1 MITNP
6 IKQEDM
12 KTLLKNMAIAFT
24 GITLFSFTAEQP
36 KTVIVDI
43 VDNIEST
50 TDQNLTKQFKES
62 INSLNASQEVKVLDW
77 KEISNGLDDA
87 KKQRLLDS
95 IQPEVVLTVN
105 FKNAKKD
112 ENTVTAVVSKKSNH
126 LEHSTIVARDLTA
139 SFDQAKIKNEGVYQT
154 ESDYV
159 QDNAKP
165 AVFVS
170 IETKNDQPSNDVIV
184 NTLTDFIK
192 KVHVEKSTNDIP
204 KMTPNDSI
212 SVQTP
217 QTSEVQIQ

>member
-1 MITNP
+1 
-6 IKQEDM
+6 M
-12 KTLLKNMAIAFT
+12 KTLFKNMAIAFT
-24 GITLFSFTAEQP
+24 GLTLFSFTTEQP

-50 TDQNLTKQFKES
+50 TDQNLTQKFKES
-62 INSLNASQEVKVLDW
+62 ITSLNQSQEVKVLDW

-87 KKQRLLDS
+87 KKQKLLDS

-112 ENTVTAVVSKKSNH
+112 ENTITAVVSKKSEH
-126 LEHSTIVARDLTA
+126 LEHSIAVAKDLTA
-139 SFDQAKIKNEGVYQT
+139 SFDQAVVKNEGVYQT
-154 ESDYV
+154 ESNYV

-184 NTLTDFIK
+184 NTLTEFIK
-192 KVHVEKSTNDIP
+192 QVHVEHENEV
-204 KMTPNDSI
+204 TPNDSI

-217 QTSEVQIQ
+217 QSNEIQIN